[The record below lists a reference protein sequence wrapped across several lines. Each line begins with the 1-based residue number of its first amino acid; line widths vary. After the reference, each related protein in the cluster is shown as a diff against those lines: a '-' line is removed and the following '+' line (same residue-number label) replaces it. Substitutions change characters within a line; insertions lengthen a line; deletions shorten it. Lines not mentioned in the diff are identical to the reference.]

1 MGRPYRDEIPIGLKV
16 NNVQEF
22 VQKQF
27 GSVAENYRSSSVHAG
42 GEDLNRMVE
51 AARLTGSERVLD
63 AGCGAGHTALAFAP
77 HAAQV
82 VAYDLTPTM
91 LEQVNH
97 LAAERGIANV
107 ITREGDVE
115 HLPFE
120 GGEFDLVVSRYS
132 AHHWGN
138 PVAALREFRR
148 VLKPGGRF
156 ILSDIVASDVPVI
169 DTYLQAIEVLRDP
182 SHVRDHS
189 IAQWMAMLIES
200 GFDAEVIYTWRL
212 PLNFDAWVTRMA
224 TPEPQIAMLKTLF
237 TIAPGEVRTA
247 FEVQTDYTF
256 TLDGALILA
265 HFEEVGVK
273 DDTEDAV

>member
-1 MGRPYRDEIPIGLKV
+1 MD
-16 NNVQEF
+16 NVQEF

-27 GSVAENYRSSSVHAG
+27 GSVAERYRTSSVHAS
-42 GEDLNRMVE
+42 GEDLTRMVE
-51 AARLTGSERVLD
+51 AANLSGSERMLD
-63 AGCGAGHTALAFAP
+63 AGCGPGHTALAFAP

-91 LEQVNH
+91 LEQVH
-97 LAAERGIANV
+97 QLAAERSLNNV

-115 HLPFE
+115 HLPFAD
-120 GGEFDLVVSRYS
+120 GEFDLVVSRYS

-138 PVAALREFRR
+138 PAAALREFLR

-156 ILSDIVASDVPVI
+156 LLSDIVAQDAPVV
-169 DTYLQAIEVLRDP
+169 DTYLQVIEILRDP

-189 IAQWMAMLIES
+189 IAQWTTMLAES

-212 PLNFDAWVTRMA
+212 PLDFNAWVMRMA
-224 TPEPQIAMLKTLF
+224 TPEPQVAMLKTMF
-237 TIAPGEVRTA
+237 NIAPGEVCVA
-247 FEVQTDYTF
+247 FDVQPDYTF

-265 HFEEVGVK
+265 SLRQSE
-273 DDTEDAV
+273 